1 MKIYFEQDFIDALSK
16 GDCIPPSDVVK
27 LAGVIETDQDSVNF
41 AALKVAGLLEKVL
54 WKNGKHWSL
63 RVVNGSVY
71 VLSDAESVE
80 FQAKRFRTGVKKIR
94 RSKKHVE
101 RVDVSQL
108 GEIEKRRHEIESRK
122 ISVSLDSLQRSLR
135 DVNKATRPTQSE
147 RVSPPPQIKPAGFF
161 GRQSGR

>member
-1 MKIYFEQDFIDALSK
+1 MKIYFEQDFIDGLSK

-27 LAGVIETDQDSVNF
+27 LAGIIETDQDSINF

-108 GEIEKRRHEIESRK
+108 GEIDKRRHEIESRK

-147 RVSPPPQIKPAGFF
+147 RVAPPPVMKPPAFF
-161 GRQSGR
+161 RRPGG

>member
-1 MKIYFEQDFIDALSK
+1 MKIYFEQDFIDRLSK
-16 GDCIPPSDVVK
+16 GDCIPPSEVAR
-27 LAGVIETDQDSVNF
+27 LAGITETDQDSVNF

-147 RVSPPPQIKPAGFF
+147 RVSPPPPIKPAEFF

>member
-1 MKIYFEQDFIDALSK
+1 MKIYFEQDFIDRLSK
-16 GDCIPPSDVVK
+16 GDCIPPSEVAR
-27 LAGVIETDQDSVNF
+27 LAGITETDQDSVNF

-147 RVSPPPQIKPAGFF
+147 RVSPPPPIKPAGFF